1 MNTVRSADGTKI
13 AFTKAGQGP
22 PLILVDGALCSR
34 SFGPMPKLAA
44 QLTAHFTVYTYDR
57 RGRGASGDTPPYA
70 AGHEVDDL
78 EALVELARGDDSP
91 YPPRRGMA
99 GAGQGAGDGAG
110 ETVFVHGTS
119 SGAALALEAAKRIP
133 AIGKLAVYEPP
144 FVVDGTR
151 SPIPDDYLARLNRLV
166 ADGRS
171 GDAVKMFMRFVGTPA
186 IFTAVM
192 PLTPVWPKLK
202 AVAPTLP
209 YDITII
215 QDHQRGTPFTPT
227 EWAAVKIPT
236 LVAAGGKSPAWMTNA
251 TRALADALPD
261 AQYRTLAGQNHMVKP
276 QAIAPVLTE
285 FFLAHD

>member
-1 MNTVRSADGTKI
+1 MNTVRSADGTTI

-44 QLTAHFTVYTYDR
+44 QLTQHFTVYTYDR

-70 AGHEVDDL
+70 PGREVDDL
-78 EALVELARGDDSP
+78 EALVALAT
-91 YPPRRGMA
+91 
-99 GAGQGAGDGAG
+99 AGQGAG
-110 ETVFVHGTS
+110 ESVFVHGTS
-119 SGAALALEAAKRIP
+119 SGAALALEAAKHIP

-144 FVVDGTR
+144 FIVDDTR

-166 ADGRS
+166 AEERRT
-171 GDAVKMFMRFVGTPA
+171 DAVKMFMRFVGTPA

-209 YDITII
+209 YDITIV
-215 QDHQRGTPFTPT
+215 QDHQRGTRFTPA
-227 EWAAVKIPT
+227 EWAGVKIPT
-236 LVAAGGKSPAWMTNA
+236 LVAAGGKSPAWMTNG

-261 AQYRTLAGQNHMVKP
+261 ARYQTLPGQNHMVKP